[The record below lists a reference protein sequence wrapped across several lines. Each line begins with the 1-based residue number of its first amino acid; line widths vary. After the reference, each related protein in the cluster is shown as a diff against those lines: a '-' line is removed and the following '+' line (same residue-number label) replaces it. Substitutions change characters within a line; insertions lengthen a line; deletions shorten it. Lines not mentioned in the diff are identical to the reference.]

1 MTLRIGSLFS
11 GYGGLDMGV
20 QAVLGGETV
29 WHCQYDPEDKF
40 QYAARIL
47 AHHWPEVP
55 NLGDI
60 RFVHWLRT
68 LLQYGPIDVLTGGFP
83 CTDLSVAGHRLGI
96 ALGTRSGL
104 WHYMLRAIAI
114 LRPRL
119 VVIENV
125 RGILSTKADRGV
137 EPGSADMDPSSGARY
152 VLRALGAVLGD
163 LAAIG
168 FDAEWAG
175 VRASEVGAP
184 HERFREFILAWPA
197 DADGPRLE
205 GRGVQGAVAERLAA
219 AADAASVGP
228 QGRGPAWRGGPG
240 PAYGDL
246 AAADADRS
254 GLAGHG
260 ELPDRRDAV
269 RQGVWPD
276 AHGRNTAVADADG
289 DAVRQQSIAERR
301 RGGASLVGGS
311 HAQTAADAA
320 RLGRREGRAESA
332 WQLGRSDAA
341 ERRGRAAGLDVVADD
356 LVVDWGEYG
365 PAVEQWETI
374 LGRPHPRPTN
384 DRGQLAAEFDEWM
397 MGCPEGHLC
406 SVPPVPG
413 MTEANLRNARIKAA
427 GNGVVPLQ
435 AAAATQ
441 LLLDRVAPE
450 VPLVRQIVEY
460 ARRDLGRAA

>member
-20 QAVLGGETV
+20 QAVLGGEIA

-47 AHHWPEVP
+47 AHHWPEVR

-60 RFVHWLRT
+60 TLVDWL
-68 LLQYGPIDVLTGGFP
+68 LLLAASGRVDVLTGGFP
-83 CTDLSVAGHRLGI
+83 CTDLSVAGQRAGLLVH
-96 ALGTRSGL
+96 TRSGL
-104 WHYMLRAIAI
+104 WRHMARAIAV

-125 RGILSTKADRGV
+125 RGILSTQARSPV
-137 EPGSADMDPSSGARY
+137 ESCTSCVDHAGGKP

-163 LAAIG
+163 LAALG

-197 DADGPRLE
+197 DADGEGLERARLQ
-205 GRGVQGAVAERLAA
+205 RSASVRAA
-219 AADAASVGP
+219 ALADAARVGP
-228 QGRGPAWRGGPG
+228 EGRLSARRG
-240 PAYGDL
+240 
-246 AAADADRS
+246 RS
-254 GLAGHG
+254 QPEHGGLAS
-260 ELPDRRDAV
+260 
-269 RQGVWPD
+269 
-276 AHGRNTAVADADG
+276 ADADG
-289 DAVRQQSIAERR
+289 DAVRQQSVAESR
-301 RGGASLVGGS
+301 RGGAPLVGRGD
-311 HAQTAADAA
+311 AQAAADAA
-320 RLGRREGRAESA
+320 SVGRREGRPESA
-332 WQLGRSDAA
+332 GQLGRSDAA
-341 ERRGRAAGLDVVADD
+341 ERGGRAHELDVAADD

-365 PAVEQWETI
+365 PAVERWETI
-374 LGRPHPRPTN
+374 LGRRHPWPTN

-397 MGCPEGHLC
+397 MGLPEGHLC
-406 SVPPVPG
+406 SVPPAPG
-413 MTEANLRNARIKAA
+413 MTAANLRNARIKAA

-435 AAAATQ
+435 AAAAVR

-450 VPLVRQIVEY
+450 VPLVRQLIED
-460 ARRDLGRAA
+460 AHQDTARAA

>member
-1 MTLRIGSLFS
+1 MAGCVHAAAFDRRGRVSRRRATAGTPTIPGTAVTPPRRTADEILAATARPVPPVPGQQPLFADGLRIGSLFS

-20 QAVLGGETV
+20 QAVLGGEIA

-47 AHHWPEVP
+47 AHHWPEVR

-68 LLQYGPIDVLTGGFP
+68 LRQYGPVDVLTGGFP

-137 EPGSADMDPSSGARY
+137 GADAPDMDPSSGARY

-163 LAAIG
+163 LATVG

-205 GRGVQGAVAERLAA
+205 GRGIQGAVAERLAA
-219 AADAASVGP
+219 AADPARLGP
-228 QGRGPAWRGGPG
+228 EGHRPAWRGGP
-240 PAYGDL
+240 DL
-246 AAADADRS
+246 RTAIS
-254 GLAGHG
+254 L
-260 ELPDRRDAV
+260 LPT
-269 RQGVWPD
+269 P
-276 AHGRNTAVADADG
+276 
-289 DAVRQQSIAERR
+289 
-301 RGGASLVGGS
+301 
-311 HAQTAADAA
+311 TAADSRDTANFRPDGTPYSSGYGKTLTDATRLLPTPTASPYGSNQSPSPGAAVRLSLDGAA
-320 RLGRREGRAESA
+320 RKLLPTPRA
-332 WQLGRSDAA
+332 SDG
-341 ERRGRAAGLDVVADD
+341 EKGGPNQRGSSGDLTLPSVAAGL
-356 LVVDWGEYG
+356 
-365 PAVEQWETI
+365 
-374 LGRPHPRPTN
+374 
-384 DRGQLAAEFDEWM
+384 
-397 MGCPEGHLC
+397 
-406 SVPPVPG
+406 
-413 MTEANLRNARIKAA
+413 
-427 GNGVVPLQ
+427 GNSSSP
-435 AAAATQ
+435 AATSSSTGASTG
-441 LLLDRVAPE
+441 RRSSSGKRSSAAP
-450 VPLVRQIVEY
+450 PL
-460 ARRDLGRAA
+460 AN